1 MSEIKLRD
9 GKELKVIKINA
20 REFKSSILNNYV
32 GQKLVGAC
40 LNRTQ
45 YYTE

>member
-20 REFKSSILNNYV
+20 REFKSSILNKYV
-32 GQKLVGAC
+32 GQKLVGTG
-40 LNRTQ
+40 LNKTQ